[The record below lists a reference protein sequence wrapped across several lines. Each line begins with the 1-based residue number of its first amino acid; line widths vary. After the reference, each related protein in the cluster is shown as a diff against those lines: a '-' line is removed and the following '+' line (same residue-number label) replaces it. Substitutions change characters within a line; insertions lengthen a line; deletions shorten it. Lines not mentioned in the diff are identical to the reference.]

1 LSFGRCRVLAKMAKI
16 ENSRRGQ
23 AVRLYLLLVT
33 SQKDTA
39 AILNANVLY
48 STDARVSDSSGIL
61 LCSIT
66 EQKIKRIARAAG
78 NAQQNPNWNDILM
91 I

>member
-1 LSFGRCRVLAKMAKI
+1 MAKI

-39 AILNANVLY
+39 AILNAKLRLKPMP
-48 STDARVSDSSGIL
+48 ALAIAAKCRAL
-61 LCSIT
+61 R
-66 EQKIKRIARAAG
+66 KARAAG